1 MRDVHSLHQV
11 FPAEGGGLGETA
23 FRAEAY
29 GWGDDS
35 VAAGSQTV
43 ELRYRFGYC
52 KVPGC
57 SSSSSYVWISDFQ
70 TNPAFEFAKLPAGD
84 VADGYKKSIVLCV
97 ADVYDGLLPLS
108 ETCKTVDIKVFP
120 AASQQEASAVAASLD
135 GIEALSTPQKLMAL
149 TSAALA
155 AADIMLHSPE
165 DAREVQQRSLRLM
178 NDVLTRDRGTTEA
191 AVSSAIE
198 VAIQVSSSM
207 EAATETLVE
216 VGELLLQSASS
227 LIDAAG
233 GDQQKLQ
240 SLAAGILDC
249 LNLATSAAG
258 IPSAGPDANLT
269 AELVEH
275 ASNVRSLT
283 SAAIA
288 AGLQP
293 GADPVEVGSGG
304 NKILVSKMFAEGA
317 SGASFSVST
326 ESRRLQRRSL
336 MTAQL
341 NPEITTPK
349 GIAAYCTAFP
359 GKCVLPF
366 SLTLSYIADSMY
378 LLLGMGLSS
387 FGDAVD
393 RHLEANDPGTA
404 SLEKQG
410 MFAVIA
416 SGILGIQL
424 DTITFSAAQLQG
436 PFQLAIPLDTQLTG
450 PGSSPKYCARINYQT
465 FRPEVTGVA
474 NVTYGMAICNV
485 EAMGDHVV
493 LHVSKG
499 SARAVTGSLYYGP
512 RSDLDLAIE
521 PKFSPPSAD
530 PSLQY
535 ALLFGGV
542 AGAGVL
548 LCCVA
553 ICVPFCC
560 LLRRSPESSDRIKP
574 FSRFSLA
581 HSLAHGFAGFVL
593 DLVAL
598 DSMAEST
605 NTGVP
610 RSVSYMNISISVDDK
625 SCESEDVGSDEHSGQ
640 SPAAEQHMLC
650 TDLEEDTLKRA
661 GATGDAG
668 TGSTSSSL
676 SQPLSVPWNEVQQF
690 AGKITEPGIA
700 IFDAEASFT
709 IPAIV
714 GKGSWSCTPEKDSGV
729 EAETYNLPLLANG
742 SSSSTAD
749 TMGSGV
755 ESGNTNPG
763 TRANWPWSS
772 NPESISN
779 VEGVIP
785 NPALR
790 ANEGSQ
796 SRMPILRRALLSI
809 GSGAISKLSEQHVR
823 NLLEAARTGT
833 VKVIQRSLA
842 KGGWACTEARDQ
854 DGNSLLHVAAANGH
868 KDIID
873 SLLSMPGSVL
883 GIRAG
888 MVLLQVKNS
897 RGQTALHL
905 AARAG
910 HMGAVEALLC
920 PNNGQEE
927 TGVTKHHEQIDIPD
941 HDQRTPIHL
950 AAGNGHSEVLEMLI
964 HTSRENYKAAVKM
977 TRRPSSSSGGD
988 QVKIAFQSSKWAGL
1002 GFQDKHGW
1010 TAYHHA
1016 AANGH
1021 VAVLET
1027 LIAAE
1032 GLQLGHEGRRT
1043 GLSDINVEDW
1053 KSWTAL
1059 HVAASRGHLGAVE
1072 VLLRHPECWPNRP
1085 DRKGW
1090 TALHVAAIHGKHEV
1104 AAAILRWALRQG
1116 VDFDVLDHDGAS
1128 AMTLASRN
1136 GRVEVVREILKAEKM
1151 LSPVVCAPPTLNG

>member
-1 MRDVHSLHQV
+1 MCHAHSLHQV

-178 NDVLTRDRGTTEA
+178 NNVLTRDRGTTEA

-233 GDQQKLQ
+233 GDQQKVQ

-387 FGDAVD
+387 FGEAVD

-560 LLRRSPESSDRIKP
+560 LWRGSPESSSQNKT

-581 HSLAHGFAGFVL
+581 HSLVHSFAGFVL
-593 DLVAL
+593 DLVVS
-598 DSMAEST
+598 DSMADST
-605 NTGVP
+605 NTTGVP
-610 RSVSYMNISISVDDK
+610 KSVSYTRMDLSMSDEHK
-625 SCESEDVGSDEHSGQ
+625 SWESEDAGSDEHSGQ
-640 SPAAEQHMLC
+640 SPAAEQYVLF
-650 TDLEEDTLKRA
+650 TDLEAETFRRA
-661 GATGDAG
+661 RATREPS
-668 TGSTSSSL
+668 TGSNSSS
-676 SQPLSVPWNEVQQF
+676 SFPPPLSEVQQLD
-690 AGKITEPGIA
+690 GKTTGQGVASGMETGIA
-700 IFDAEASFT
+700 S
-709 IPAIV
+709 PAILA
-714 GKGSWSCTPEKDSGV
+714 KGP
-729 EAETYNLPLLANG
+729 
-742 SSSSTAD
+742 SSSGAVN
-749 TMGSGV
+749 GSGV
-755 ESGNTNPG
+755 ETGNSNPR
-763 TRANWPWSS
+763 THANGLWSS

-785 NPALR
+785 NPAVR
-790 ANEGSQ
+790 ANKGSQ
-796 SRMPILRRALLSI
+796 SRMPIRRAILSM
-809 GSGAISKLSEQHVR
+809 GSGAISKLSEQSAKS
-823 NLLEAARTGT
+823 LLEAARTGT

-842 KGGWACTEARDQ
+842 KGGWACTEVRDQ

-873 SLLSMPGSVL
+873 SLLSMPGRVL
-883 GIRAG
+883 DIGAG

-920 PNNGQEE
+920 PNHGQEE

-941 HDQRTPIHL
+941 HDQCTPIHL
-950 AAGNGHSEVLEMLI
+950 AARNGHSEVLEMLI
-964 HTSRENYKAAVKM
+964 HTSRENYKAVKM
-977 TRRPSSSSGGD
+977 TRRPSSPGDSD

-1002 GFQDKHGW
+1002 AFQDKHGW

-1043 GLSDINVEDW
+1043 GLSDINAEDW

-1072 VLLRHPECWPNRP
+1072 ILLRHPECWPNRP
-1085 DRKGW
+1085 DRQGW

-1104 AAAILRWALRQG
+1104 AAAILRWGLRQG
-1116 VDFDVLDHDGAS
+1116 VDLDVLDHNGAS
-1128 AMTLASRN
+1128 AMTLASSN
-1136 GRVEVVREILKAEKM
+1136 GRVKVVREILKAEKM
-1151 LSPVVCAPPTLNG
+1151 LSSPVVCAPPTLNG